1 MSAQRNEVFDGLKF
15 LLIVLVA
22 VGHFSEPY
30 RYTHSVVLGGYSVI
44 YLFHMPLFILLSGYF
59 SKQISLEKIG
69 RTINNT
75 WQAYAMMA
83 LASIFLVAHDWH
95 YLLSPTFS
103 NWYLLALVF
112 WKIMLFLLQKTL
124 RKPALILCLS
134 LAFVP
139 ASMLLIN
146 KNPDVLCV
154 MRTLCFFPF
163 FVIGALMPESALK
176 KLRSHRLLLF
186 VLTLLVFVV
195 VYSLGCRYI
204 HELEWH
210 RRGVYQ
216 LSKEYGYGIG
226 WIFLCSL
233 LVYLG
238 SLLVSFTLMSIS
250 KLPQWMCKYGRYS
263 LVFYVLQDVS
273 WNINKLFPDIP
284 MALQYAWCLLTL
296 LTGVFLVEKHWQKW
310 VARPISRTH

>member
-1 MSAQRNEVFDGLKF
+1 
-15 LLIVLVA
+15 
-22 VGHFSEPY
+22 
-30 RYTHSVVLGGYSVI
+30 
-44 YLFHMPLFILLSGYF
+44 
-59 SKQISLEKIG
+59 
-69 RTINNT
+69 
-75 WQAYAMMA
+75 
-83 LASIFLVAHDWH
+83 
-95 YLLSPTFS
+95 
-103 NWYLLALVF
+103 
-112 WKIMLFLLQKTL
+112 
-124 RKPALILCLS
+124 
-134 LAFVP
+134 
-139 ASMLLIN
+139 MLLIN
-146 KNPDVLCV
+146 KSPDVLCV

-226 WIFLCSL
+226 WIFLCNL

-273 WNINKLFPDIP
+273 WNVNKLFPDIP
-284 MALQYAWCLLTL
+284 MALQYAWCFLTL